1 MKKKRVRKGI
11 VVSFGANDSK
21 NPKNDICLYRVY
33 TYARKLDKSI
43 STTYGMENICHVV
56 FETRNISMWNMI
68 TKSIVEQEGFV

>member
-43 STTYGMENICHVV
+43 STTSAWKTYSRWNIC
-56 FETRNISMWNMI
+56 MWNMI

>member
-1 MKKKRVRKGI
+1 MGKEKQMKKKRVRKGI

-43 STTYGMENICHVV
+43 STTSAWKTYSRCD
-56 FETRNISMWNMI
+56 
-68 TKSIVEQEGFV
+68 

>member
-43 STTYGMENICHVV
+43 STTSAWNNIFTLCLKLG
-56 FETRNISMWNMI
+56 ISVCG
-68 TKSIVEQEGFV
+68 T